1 MPLTGKVRAS
11 RRNGRGSTGLTALSP
26 RYPVCGGLRPSSL
39 VVVTKTNIL
48 LRALSAR
55 SRRLLFRSSMRR
67 SLRALALVP
76 LTLGSACSSLPV
88 VGRATTERWAFS
100 APWDP
105 RSAASVRAH
114 GVALDGV
121 VLDWIPLDTMTGMPF
136 VLYTDSMSAEFPSS
150 SRRMALVTSFV
161 TDRFHPALIR
171 RLAADSFAL
180 ERSAAAIAERVQR
193 GGYRGIVL
201 DFEGMTGADTALTRT
216 VVTTIARTARTRGV
230 GPVVIAIPASDTV
243 GYPARLFASSADL
256 LLIML
261 YDQHWATSPPGAI
274 AEPLWVRRTL
284 AMRVAESGAGRLVA
298 GLPLYGYQWRANAPA
313 ATVSYDD
320 ARRLVAEAGVAL
332 ERDPATTTLHAM
344 RAGPDGWELWVSD
357 AMLLDALRR
366 EVTALGVRRVAY
378 WRLGLEDPALW
389 R

>member
-1 MPLTGKVRAS
+1 M
-11 RRNGRGSTGLTALSP
+11 
-26 RYPVCGGLRPSSL
+26 
-39 VVVTKTNIL
+39 VVTKTNIL

-121 VLDWIPLDTMTGMPF
+121 VLDWIPLDTLTGMPY
-136 VLYTDSMSAEFPSS
+136 VLYTDSMSAELPSS

-161 TDRFHPALIR
+161 TDQFHPALIR

-180 ERSAAAIAERVQR
+180 ERSASAIAERVQR

-216 VVTTIARTARTRGV
+216 VVTTIARAARSRGV

-284 AMRVAESGAGRLVA
+284 AMRVAESGASRLVA
-298 GLPLYGYQWRANAPA
+298 GLPLYGYQWRAHAPA

-378 WRLGLEDPALW
+378 WRLGLEDPAIW
-389 R
+389 Q